1 MNPITG
7 ENGPVWPLVVYFAIV
22 LILAAG
28 MIIVSALLGER
39 HRERATDEVYESGML
54 PTGSARL
61 RFPADFY
68 LVAMFFVIFDLET
81 VFIVAWAVATRELG
95 WAGYISILVFIG
107 VLVASLAYLWRIGA
121 LDWGTSA
128 RSPHREL
135 AQTVAAGEEQHAG
148 IR

>member
-1 MNPITG
+1 MANVA
-7 ENGPVWPLVVYFAIV
+7 VWPLVVYFVIV

-28 MIIVSALLGER
+28 MIVVSYLLGER
-39 HRERATDEVYESGML
+39 HKERATDEVYESGML

-95 WAGYISILVFIG
+95 WAGYFSMLIFVG

-128 RSPHREL
+128 HRPHHETAIEQPDSLRRE
-135 AQTVAAGEEQHAG
+135 EHAG
-148 IR
+148 A

>member
-1 MNPITG
+1 MYPNPG
-7 ENGPVWPLVVYFAIV
+7 ETAPLWPLIVYLLAV

-28 MIIVSALLGER
+28 MVVVAWLLGER
-39 HRERATDEVYESGML
+39 HRERATDEVYESGMI

-81 VFIVAWAVATRELG
+81 VFIVAWAVAVRPLG
-95 WAGYISILVFIG
+95 WAGYLSILVFIG

-128 RSPHREL
+128 RLPYLDTAR
-135 AQTVAAGEEQHAG
+135 EEQHAG